1 MLGRRLGPIVG
12 HFDALPLVGRLGRRL
27 ASEARPGKSA
37 GRATSAGRAY
47 LARNAER
54 EGVRATSTG
63 LQYRVLRSGAADA
76 EQPTAASSCECHY
89 RGRLLDGVEFDS
101 MSKQVAQTWPAGS
114 PAVRSAPDHA
124 SGCPELQPRP
134 IHRWGRIH
142 AGRPHRACSRH
153 HSAASLGLRAD
164 SAHTRHLRPGR
175 VAAWARADA
184 CASLSARKVVET
196 GSAPETDTRH
206 TTGTHW
212 RPTVAGLTRPTS
224 GWGRP
229 RS

>member
-101 MSKQVAQTWPAGS
+101 MSKQVAQTSASWLSGGSFSARSCLRLPGAPASADPPVRPHSCWPAT
-114 PAVRSAPDHA
+114 
-124 SGCPELQPRP
+124 SGLLSTSLSCIPGL
-134 IHRWGRIH
+134 
-142 AGRPHRACSRH
+142 AGRFGSHPTPPPWARGCVGAR
-153 HSAASLGLRAD
+153 GRM
-164 SAHTRHLRPGR
+164 R
-175 VAAWARADA
+175 VAFREES
-184 CASLSARKVVET
+184 C
-196 GSAPETDTRH
+196 
-206 TTGTHW
+206 
-212 RPTVAGLTRPTS
+212 
-224 GWGRP
+224 
-229 RS
+229 

>member
-1 MLGRRLGPIVG
+1 MGEVKVLVVFARVKIGALHRLKSAESECTRGGTAGMTRPSKLFLSASTALATRHKMLGRRLGPIVG

-101 MSKQVAQTWPAGS
+101 MSKARGS
-114 PAVRSAPDHA
+114 GLGQLL
-124 SGCPELQPRP
+124 SG
-134 IHRWGRIH
+134 G
-142 AGRPHRACSRH
+142 SF
-153 HSAASLGLRAD
+153 
-164 SAHTRHLRPGR
+164 
-175 VAAWARADA
+175 
-184 CASLSARKVVET
+184 SAR
-196 GSAPETDTRH
+196 
-206 TTGTHW
+206 
-212 RPTVAGLTRPTS
+212 
-224 GWGRP
+224 
-229 RS
+229 

>member
-101 MSKQVAQTWPAGS
+101 MS
-114 PAVRSAPDHA
+114 RA
-124 SGCPELQPRP
+124 SGSDLGQLALRRFVQRQIMSQATRSFGQPRP
-134 IHRWGRIH
+134 IHRWGRIR
-142 AGRPHRACSRH
+142 AGWPHRACSRH

-164 SAHTRHLRPGR
+164 LAHTP
-175 VAAWARADA
+175 
-184 CASLSARKVVET
+184 
-196 GSAPETDTRH
+196 DTRHTTNDTPH

-212 RPTVAGLTRPTS
+212 RPTVPGLTRPTS